1 MNSEAQIGN
10 GKSVDVSVLEKVP
23 HSELGLPQSSYALL
37 QNSAEKFETKTAL
50 RFLMHGVPE
59 EPGSVFSY
67 RELFVKVT
75 QTANALCALGVGDR
89 DTVSMLLPNL
99 PQTHFTIWGAAAA
112 GIFNP
117 VNPLLDVEHIVAIL
131 NEVKAKVLV
140 TLAPVPGSD
149 MWEKALA
156 VKEQVPSLTTLVT
169 VDMAQF
175 LPTEVAAAISAQR
188 GEYLGD
194 NVIDFDAYISG
205 FSGDKLE
212 SGRVIAADDIASYF
226 HTGGTTGTPKL
237 APHSHRNQVSM
248 AWQMAANVDMDSNYV
263 GLCGLPLFH
272 VNAVFVTGLT
282 PFFLG
287 AEVILATP
295 QGYRSPALLQNFWK
309 LVEKYKISFFSAVPT
324 ILSGL
329 VEHDTKDHDISSLQF
344 CLCGAAPLST
354 ELLNKFENAI
364 GLVVVEGYGQ
374 TEGCCAS
381 TCNPRYGTRKIGSV
395 GTRLPF
401 MQLRTAIVDDEGR
414 FVRECNIDEVGVIAI
429 KGPGVFEG
437 YKQAE
442 QNKGLWLGDEWFNT
456 GDLGRL
462 DKDGFLWL
470 AGRSK
475 DLIIRGGHNIDP
487 QVIEEALY
495 KHPAVTEVA
504 AVGKPDLRV
513 GELPVA
519 YIQLTEGG
527 MATEEELLSFAGEN
541 IHERAAIPKE
551 IIVIENMPL
560 TAVGKIFKPDLR
572 YDQIKR
578 VVLWELKQVVGIEGD
593 LDVKVKNSKR
603 YGEIVEIYIQ
613 NSTHHSETIKEHL
626 DGYAFKYE
634 LI

>member
-1 MNSEAQIGN
+1 MNIEAQIGN
-10 GKSVDVSVLEKVP
+10 SKSVDVSDLEKIP

-37 QNSAEKFETKTAL
+37 QNSAEKFEDKTAL

-59 EPGSVFSY
+59 EPGTVFSY
-67 RELFVKVT
+67 RELFAKIT
-75 QTANALCALGVGDR
+75 QTANAFCKLGVGAG

-140 TLAPVPGSD
+140 TLAPAPGSD

-175 LPTEVAAAISAQR
+175 LPAEVAAAISAQR
-188 GEYLGD
+188 GDYLSD
-194 NVIDFDAYISG
+194 DVIDFEEYISG
-205 FSGDKLE
+205 FSGVKLE
-212 SGRVIAADDIASYF
+212 SGRVIAADDVASYF

-237 APHSHRNQVSM
+237 APHSHKNQVSM

-295 QGYRSPALLQNFWK
+295 QGYRNPALLQNFWK
-309 LVEKYKISFFSAVPT
+309 LVEKYKINFFSAVPT

-329 VEHDTKDHDISSLQF
+329 LEHDPKDHDISSLQF

-354 ELLNKFENAI
+354 ELLSKFENAT

-395 GTRLPF
+395 GSRLPF

-414 FVRECNIDEVGVIAI
+414 FVRECDIDEVGVIAI

-495 KHPAVTEVA
+495 KHPAVAEVA
-504 AVGKPDLRV
+504 AVGKPDTRV
-513 GELPVA
+513 GEIPVA
-519 YIQLTEGG
+519 YVQLTEGG

-551 IIVIENMPL
+551 IFVIENMPL
-560 TAVGKIFKPDLR
+560 TAIGKIFKPELR
-572 YDQIKR
+572 NDQVKR
-578 VVLWELKQVVGIEGD
+578 IVVEELKNVTGIAEELNVV
-593 LDVKVKNSKR
+593 VKNSKK
-603 YGEIVEIYIQ
+603 YGQLVEIYVQHPIQ
-613 NSTHHSETIKEHL
+613 NAEAIKVCL
-626 DGYAFKYE
+626 DEYAFKYD